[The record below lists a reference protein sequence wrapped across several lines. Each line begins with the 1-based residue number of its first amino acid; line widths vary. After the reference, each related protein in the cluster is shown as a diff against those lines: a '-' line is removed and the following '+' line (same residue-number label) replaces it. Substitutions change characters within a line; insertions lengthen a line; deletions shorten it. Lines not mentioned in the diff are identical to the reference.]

1 MKVLVADALSDAGVA
16 LLSQRFDV
24 DVRTGLP
31 KDELIAAIGD
41 YDAVVIRSATTID
54 ADVLAAATKL
64 KVVARAG
71 IGLDNVDITAAT
83 ARGVLVCNAPQS
95 NIISAAEHAVALLL
109 SLARRI
115 PEADAG
121 LRQGQWLR
129 SSLKG
134 VELAGKTVGVLG
146 LGRIGTLVAQ
156 RLMAFGVKLIAYDPY
171 VTAERAARLGVALIP
186 TVMEVCEQADIITVH
201 LPKTAETAGIISKA
215 ELQAMGPG
223 ALLVNAARG
232 GLVDEA
238 ALHTA
243 LSEGWIRGAA
253 LDVFDTEPPGDH
265 PLLALSNLVATP
277 HLGASTDEAQDK
289 AGLQVAEAVALA
301 LDGEFVPSAVNV
313 HVGGGIPEAIKPYM
327 PLTETLGRLFTA
339 LGGGKETSGEVC
351 VEYHGRIAREETQ
364 ALNLSAL
371 RGLLTD
377 VVHEPVTFVN
387 APLIAAD
394 REVSL
399 STLTSEE
406 SQDFVSLVRL
416 RASTPAGNDPSSG
429 ADVVVAGTLV
439 GPSHK
444 PRLVQVWGF
453 DVDMEPADHMAFFRY
468 TDRPGVIG
476 IVGSHLG
483 DAQVNIASMQV
494 GRTDSG
500 GEALVA
506 MTMDSRIPDDVLA
519 DITSKIGATAV
530 RAVSLV

>member
-1 MKVLVADALSDAGVA
+1 MKVLVADALSDAGVDQLA
-16 LLSQRFDV
+16 ERFEV

-31 KDELIAAIGD
+31 KPQLIEVIGS

-54 ADVLAAATKL
+54 ADVLEAATKL

-71 IGLDNVDITAAT
+71 IGLDNVDIDAAT

-115 PEADAG
+115 PEADASMREG
-121 LRQGQWLR
+121 AWLR
-129 SSLKG
+129 SKLKG

-156 RLMAFGVKLIAYDPY
+156 RLMAFGVHLVAYDPF
-171 VTAERAARLGVALIP
+171 VTTERAARLGVTLAE
-186 TVMEVCEQADIITVH
+186 TVLDVCEQADIITIH
-201 LPKTAETAGIISKA
+201 LPKTPETAGIIGKE
-215 ELQAMGPG
+215 ELVALGPG

-232 GLVDEA
+232 GLVDEV

-243 LSEGWIRGAA
+243 LAEGVIRGAA
-253 LDVFDTEPPGDH
+253 LDVFDNEPLGDS
-265 PLLALSNLVATP
+265 PLLELPNAVLTP

-289 AGLQVAEAVALA
+289 AGVQVAEAVALA

-313 HVGGGIPEAIKPYM
+313 QIGGGIPEGVKPYM
-327 PLTETLGRLFTA
+327 ELTETLGRLFTA
-339 LGGGKETSGEVC
+339 LADGHPDGVC
-351 VEYHGRIAREETQ
+351 VEYHGRIAEEGLD

-394 REVSL
+394 RDLSL
-399 STLTSEE
+399 STLTNEASE
-406 SQDFVSLVRL
+406 DYVSLVRL
-416 RASTPAGNDPSSG
+416 RSG
-429 ADVVVAGTLV
+429 DNAVSGTLV
-439 GPSHK
+439 GPNHR
-444 PRLVQVWGF
+444 PRLVEVWGF
-453 DVDMEPADHMAFFRY
+453 ETDMEPAAHMVFFRY
-468 TDRPGVIG
+468 TDKPGVVG
-476 IVGSHLG
+476 TVGSKLG

-494 GRTDSG
+494 GRTNTG

-506 MTMDSRIPDDVLA
+506 MTVDSAIPPDVLD
-519 DITSKIGATAV
+519 DICDAIGATAV
-530 RAVSLV
+530 RAVNLV

>member
-1 MKVLVADALSDAGVA
+1 MKVLVADALSEAGVA
-16 LLSQRFDV
+16 LLQERFDV

-31 KDELIAAIGD
+31 KDELIAAIGA

-54 ADVLAAATKL
+54 ADVLAAADNL

-71 IGLDNVDITAAT
+71 IGLDNVDIPAAT

-95 NIISAAEHAVALLL
+95 NIISAAEHAVALMM

-115 PEADAG
+115 PEADATMRKG
-121 LRQGQWLR
+121 EWQR
-129 SSLKG
+129 SKLKG
-134 VELAGKTVGVLG
+134 VEIAGKTVAVMG

-156 RLMAFGVKLIAYDPY
+156 RLNAFGVELIAYDPY
-171 VTAERAARLGVALIP
+171 VTPERAARLGVRLVP
-186 TVMEVCEQADIITVH
+186 TVLEACEQADIVTVH
-201 LPKTAETAGIISKA
+201 LPKTPETAGMIGKA
-215 ELQAMGPG
+215 ELEAMGPG

-243 LSEGWIRGAA
+243 LAEGVIRGAA
-253 LDVFDTEPPGDH
+253 LDVYDTEPPGET
-265 PLLALSNLVATP
+265 PLAQLPNIVLTP

-289 AGLQVAEAVALA
+289 AGTQVAEAVALA

-313 HVGGGIPEAIKPYM
+313 EVSGGIPEGVKPYM
-327 PLTETLGRLFTA
+327 PLTERLGRLFTA
-339 LGGGKETSGEVC
+339 LAGGTETSGEVC
-351 VEYHGRIAREETQ
+351 VEYHGRIAGEELQ

-387 APLIAAD
+387 APLIAKD
-394 REVSL
+394 RGIGL
-399 STLTSEE
+399 STLTS
-406 SQDFVSLVRL
+406 SDTQDYISTVSLRE
-416 RASTPAGNDPSSG
+416 GDN
-429 ADVVVAGTLV
+429 VVAGTLI

-444 PRLVQVWGF
+444 PRLIKVWGF
-453 DVDMEPADHMAFFRY
+453 DVDMEPAEHMAFFRY
-468 TDRPGVIG
+468 TDKPGVVG
-476 IVGSHLG
+476 IVGGKLG
-483 DAQVNIASMQV
+483 EAGINIASMQV

-506 MTMDSRIPDDVLA
+506 MAVDSPIPADLLDDIHEA
-519 DITSKIGATAV
+519 IAATAV
-530 RAVSLV
+530 RAVTLS